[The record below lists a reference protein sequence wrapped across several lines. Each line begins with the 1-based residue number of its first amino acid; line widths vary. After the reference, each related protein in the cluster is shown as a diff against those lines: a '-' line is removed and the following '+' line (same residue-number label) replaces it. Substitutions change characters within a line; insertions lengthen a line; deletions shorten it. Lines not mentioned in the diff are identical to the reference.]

1 MLFCLSW
8 TLHWSS
14 ELKLEFSFS
23 LIHVFVADKR
33 GKIDIKKWWKNG
45 RKEREERRK
54 KISFV
59 RYRVEYII
67 PQELLLGLDLTYK
80 QSSWRVSA
88 FCVCVWYAALQSL
101 GASLSSLRTTY
112 HTQSLLS
119 VFRFSL
125 VCFLSHKCKNSHIHP
140 HSLGCLPTSH
150 ITLTHILTFSL
161 KDSTSCG
168 IRP

>member
-23 LIHVFVADKR
+23 SIHVFVADKR
-33 GKIDIKKWWKNG
+33 GKIEIKKRWKKG
-45 RKEREERRK
+45 RKERKERRK

-88 FCVCVWYAALQSL
+88 FCVCVVCCSAISWGKPFIPQNNIPHTVSALSL
-101 GASLSSLRTTY
+101 
-112 HTQSLLS
+112 SLLS
-119 VFRFSL
+119 CMLSISQMQKLTHTPSFTRLPSNFSYYTYTY
-125 VCFLSHKCKNSHIHP
+125 SHIL
-140 HSLGCLPTSH
+140 S
-150 ITLTHILTFSL
+150 
-161 KDSTSCG
+161 
-168 IRP
+168 